1 MADVYVIDLDAA
13 STPPDGAS
21 IPLDA
26 AERERAG
33 RFRDE
38 RDRRRYIAAHIALR
52 ELLGEA
58 RGCDLASVRI
68 LRAPC
73 VVCLE
78 QDHGKPFVDGGP
90 YFNLSRSGR
99 WALIAIADEPVGVDV
114 EEPQDPG
121 RLDSIRADVLAP
133 GETTSGTPDDLL
145 RVWVRKEA
153 QLKAS
158 GDGLTQSMASFSV
171 DPRVVDLVL
180 PHGLVGAVWF
190 TSETPAT
197 TRVRHR

>member
-13 STPPDGAS
+13 SAPPEGAS
-21 IPLDA
+21 TPLDA

-38 RDRRRYIAAHIALR
+38 RDRLRYIAAHIALR
-52 ELLGEA
+52 EVLGDA
-58 RGCDLASVRI
+58 QGCDPASVRI

-73 VVCLE
+73 RACGGP
-78 QDHGKPFVDGGP
+78 HGKPFTDGGP
-90 YFNLSRSGR
+90 HFSLSRSGR

-121 RLDSIRADVLAP
+121 RLDAIRADVLAP
-133 GETTSGTPDDLL
+133 GETTSGTPGDLL

-158 GDGLTQSMASFSV
+158 GDGLTRSMASFSV

-180 PHGLVGAVWF
+180 SHGLVGAVWF